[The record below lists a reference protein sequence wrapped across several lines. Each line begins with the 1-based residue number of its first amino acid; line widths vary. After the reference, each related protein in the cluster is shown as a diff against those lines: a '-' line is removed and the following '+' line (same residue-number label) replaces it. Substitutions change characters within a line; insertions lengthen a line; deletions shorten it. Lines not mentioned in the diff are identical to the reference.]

1 MVQPARH
8 RQAPDD
14 APPLD
19 PHAVERAYHLHRARR
34 RARTKRQRVSRN
46 AHFRF
51 FVMLAV
57 LFGLSVF
64 VALTVWREIEQLF
77 GL

>member
-1 MVQPARH
+1 MAQPARH
-8 RQAPDD
+8 PQAPDD

-19 PHAVERAYHLHRARR
+19 PDAVERAYHFHRARR
-34 RARTKRQRVSRN
+34 RVRLRHQRGARN
-46 AHFRF
+46 AHLRF
-51 FVMLAV
+51 FVVLAV